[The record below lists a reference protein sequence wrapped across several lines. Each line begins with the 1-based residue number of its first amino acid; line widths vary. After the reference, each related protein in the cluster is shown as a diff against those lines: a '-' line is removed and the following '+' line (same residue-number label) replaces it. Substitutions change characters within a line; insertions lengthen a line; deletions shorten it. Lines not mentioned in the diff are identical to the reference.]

1 LIYRNSSDYFSLMFF
16 KIDRFRKMAKPTH
29 FILGFLLFSLPLS
42 AQQVKLEKPLL
53 KDFRD
58 QDFPKIQK
66 ADYFSLDKVYF
77 ISKIV
82 DGLPQWYNENQL
94 NLLIQKLRP
103 EIKELYF
110 WLYLDGQ
117 VSNGGFS
124 YFFENGYAYMIP
136 EIKKFYQRVGDDKG
150 LEILE
155 KAETW
160 YQNRPKE
167 EVWMDFTLQQLD
179 QEFFA
184 NDDSSESKIE
194 AYVRA
199 NSHLYVRDENGNVFP
214 SIFSGKA
221 ISFDPLTQGVKEI
234 QIVNNRKEG
243 KMTIT
248 SPEGIILR
256 EFNFEN
262 GVQVGA
268 QRYFDFDENGDL
280 DKEEVFFPDTDI
292 KEIRYYH
299 PNGQLS
305 YQGKEAPNYRK
316 VGQQTYWHDNGTV
329 KYSYMMDA
337 NGNHTAPYF
346 EYYSDGSKMLEVDR
360 RENPPKY
367 LNFWDENGVQ
377 LLKDG
382 NGIYIS
388 ESGSLPETVFRYEYQ
403 FKNYKEHGIQKMFR
417 NGILTDY
424 REMSDGQ
431 LHGYYRK
438 YYPNG
443 KLHQEYRIENGKVLE
458 FQEKPLF
465 DNPKLV
471 AEIETEELESYLIQK
486 EYELS
491 DQYPR
496 LLNKNEV
503 LPLITVSNEVF
514 GVYGWDTK
522 MFGSYLLHVDEN
534 GKVVGNDFITADNGY
549 VSRSTESIFPHLK
562 FEPGLKNGVPV
573 KSYIWFKVRV
583 WLEEGNPT
591 N

>member
-1 LIYRNSSDYFSLMFF
+1 MFF

-199 NSHLYVRDENGNVFP
+199 NSHMYVRDENGNVLP
-214 SIFSGKA
+214 PIFSGKA

-268 QRYFDFDENGDL
+268 QLYFGEDGKLNR
-280 DKEEVFFPDTDI
+280 EEVLFPDTDI

-305 YQGKEAPNYRK
+305 YRGKEAPNYRN

-329 KYSYMMDA
+329 KYSYLMDA

-346 EYYSDGSKMLEVDR
+346 EYYPDGSKMLEVDR

-367 LNFWDENGVQ
+367 LNFWDENGNQ

-382 NGIYIS
+382 NGIYMF
-388 ESGSLPETVFRYEYQ
+388 ESGSLPETVFRHEFQ
-403 FKNYKEHGIQKMFR
+403 LKNYKEHGIQKMFR

>member
-1 LIYRNSSDYFSLMFF
+1 MTQYLRIIFQVTSF
-16 KIDRFRKMAKPTH
+16 
-29 FILGFLLFSLPLS
+29 LGVFLLTLPLS
-42 AQQVKLEKPLL
+42 AQQVKLVQPLL
-53 KDFRD
+53 KDFTSE
-58 QDFPKIQK
+58 DFPRIQK
-66 ADYFSLDKVYF
+66 ADYYF
-77 ISKIV
+77 LQQDYLISKIE
-82 DGLPQWYNENQL
+82 DGLPRWYNEGERAQ
-94 NLLIQKLRP
+94 LIQKLRP

-117 VSNGGFS
+117 VSNGGFEQF
-124 YFFENGYAYMIP
+124 YNNGFAYMIP
-136 EIKKFYQRVGDDKG
+136 EIKELYQRVGDEKG

-155 KAETW
+155 QSEIW
-160 YQNRPKE
+160 YRNRPKE
-167 EVWMDFTLQQLD
+167 EVWVDLTLQHLD

-184 NDDSSESKIE
+184 NEHSSESKIE

-199 NSHLYVRDENGNVFP
+199 NSHWYVRDENGDVFP
-214 SIFSGKA
+214 PNFLGKLVSI
-221 ISFDPLTQGVKEI
+221 DPI
-234 QIVNNRKEG
+234 RKERRELEVKDNLVVG
-243 KMTIT
+243 QVKLFTLN
-248 SPEGIILR
+248 GIPIE

-262 GVQVGA
+262 GKQLGSQKYFDVSGRLEREEILYPEVDYKDI
-268 QRYFDFDENGDL
+268 RYFYPSGQVKISLRQNLDGTMIGDYSRYHENGSLAFTYHL
-280 DKEEVFFPDTDI
+280 DD
-292 KEIRYYH
+292 
-299 PNGQLS
+299 
-305 YQGKEAPNYRK
+305 
-316 VGQQTYWHDNGTV
+316 
-329 KYSYMMDA
+329 
-337 NGNHTAPYF
+337 NGNHTDVYF
-346 EYYSDGSKMLEVDR
+346 EYYPDGSKMLEVDR
-360 RENPPKY
+360 RGEEPKY
-367 LNFWDENGVQ
+367 INYWDENGIQ

-382 NGIYIS
+382 NGIYIY
-388 ESGSLPETVFRYEYQ
+388 ESGTPPETVFRYEYQ
-403 FKNYKEHGIQKMFR
+403 FKNYMEDGIQRIFR

-424 REMSDGQ
+424 REMIEGQ

-503 LPLITVSNEVF
+503 LPLISVSTDVF
-514 GVYGWDTK
+514 GEYGWEQP
-522 MFGSYLLHVDEN
+522 MFGSYLLHVDQN
-534 GKVVGNDFITADNGY
+534 GKVVGHDFFSSTNDSIA
-549 VSRSTESIFPHLK
+549 RSTESIFPQLK

-583 WLEEGNPT
+583 WLEDGNPT

>member
-1 LIYRNSSDYFSLMFF
+1 MIYRRSSDYFSLMFF
-16 KIDRFRKMAKPTH
+16 KIDPYHKLALQVH

-58 QDFPKIQK
+58 QDFSKMTRG
-66 ADYFSLDKVYF
+66 DYFTLEGDDF
-77 ISKIV
+77 IYRLI
-82 DGLPQWYNENQL
+82 DGLPHYYSDQQFQE
-94 NLLIQKLRP
+94 LLQKLRP
-103 EIKELYF
+103 ELKELYF
-110 WLYLDGQ
+110 FSFLTWS

-124 YFFENGYAYMIP
+124 EFYELGYQYMFP
-136 EIKKFYQRVGDDKG
+136 EIRKFYNRIGEEKG
-150 LEILE
+150 FELLE
-155 KAETW
+155 KAEAW
-160 YQNRPKE
+160 SKNRPKE
-167 EVWMDFTLQQLD
+167 EVWVDFRLDALD
-179 QEFFA
+179 QEFNSHKA
-184 NDDSSESKIE
+184 ALDSRVE

-199 NSHLYVRDENGNVFP
+199 NSHLYVRDENGNIFP
-214 SIFSGKA
+214 PIFSGKA
-221 ISFDPLTQGVKEI
+221 VSFDPLTRGVKEI

-248 SPEGIILR
+248 SPEGILLR
-256 EFNFEN
+256 EFNFEY
-262 GVQVGA
+262 GVQVGL
-268 QRYFDFDENGDL
+268 QRYFDEEGKL
-280 DKEEVFFPDTDI
+280 DREEVLFPDTDI

-305 YQGKEAPNYRK
+305 YQGKEAPNYRN

-367 LNFWDENGVQ
+367 LNFWDENGIQ

-382 NGIYIS
+382 NGIYMF
-388 ESGSLPETVFRYEYQ
+388 ESGSLPETVFRHEFQ
-403 FKNYKEHGIQKMFR
+403 LKNYKEHGIQKMFR

>member
-1 LIYRNSSDYFSLMFF
+1 M
-16 KIDRFRKMAKPTH
+16 
-29 FILGFLLFSLPLS
+29 
-42 AQQVKLEKPLL
+42 EKPLL

-58 QDFPKIQK
+58 QDFSKMTRG
-66 ADYFSLDKVYF
+66 DYFTLEGDDF
-77 ISKIV
+77 IYRLI
-82 DGLPQWYNENQL
+82 DGLPHYYSDQQFQE
-94 NLLIQKLRP
+94 LLQKLRP
-103 EIKELYF
+103 ELKELYF
-110 WLYLDGQ
+110 FSFLTWS

-124 YFFENGYAYMIP
+124 EFYELGYQYMFP
-136 EIKKFYQRVGDDKG
+136 EIRKFYNRIGEEKG
-150 LEILE
+150 FELLEN
-155 KAETW
+155 AEAW
-160 YQNRPKE
+160 SKNRPKE
-167 EVWMDFTLQQLD
+167 EVWVDFRLDALD
-179 QEFFA
+179 QEFNSHKA
-184 NDDSSESKIE
+184 ALDSRVE

-199 NSHLYVRDENGNVFP
+199 NSHLYVWDENGNVFP
-214 SIFSGKA
+214 PIFSGKA
-221 ISFDPLTQGVKEI
+221 VSFDPLTRGVKEI

-248 SPEGIILR
+248 SPEGILLR
-256 EFNFEN
+256 EFNFEY
-262 GVQVGA
+262 GVQVGL
-268 QRYFDFDENGDL
+268 QRYFDEEGKL
-280 DKEEVFFPDTDI
+280 DREEVLFPDTDI

-305 YQGKEAPNYRK
+305 YQGKEAPNYRN

-367 LNFWDENGVQ
+367 LNFWDENGIQ

-382 NGIYIS
+382 NGIYMF
-388 ESGSLPETVFRYEYQ
+388 ESGSLPETVFRHEFQ
-403 FKNYKEHGIQKMFR
+403 LKNYKEHGIQKMFR

-503 LPLITVSNEVF
+503 QRICF
-514 GVYGWDTK
+514 
-522 MFGSYLLHVDEN
+522 LLNVLQLLYAFAKLELQ
-534 GKVVGNDFITADNGY
+534 Y
-549 VSRSTESIFPHLK
+549 IFL
-562 FEPGLKNGVPV
+562 GQQMLV
-573 KSYIWFKVRV
+573 
-583 WLEEGNPT
+583 
-591 N
+591 

>member
-1 LIYRNSSDYFSLMFF
+1 MV
-16 KIDRFRKMAKPTH
+16 
-29 FILGFLLFSLPLS
+29 LPLS
-42 AQQVKLEKPLL
+42 AQNLKLERPLV
-53 KDFRD
+53 KDFPD
-58 QDFPKIQK
+58 QGFPRMTQG
-66 ADYFSLDKVYF
+66 DYFTLEKDEFLYRLL
-77 ISKIV
+77 
-82 DGLPQWYNENQL
+82 DGLPQFYSDQQFDQL
-94 NLLIQKLRP
+94 VQKLRP
-103 EIKELYF
+103 ELKELF
-110 WLYLDGQ
+110 FFSYLTWS

-124 YFFENGYAYMIP
+124 YFFDQGYGYMLP
-136 EIKKFYQRVGDDKG
+136 EIRKFYKRIGEEKEVE
-150 LEILE
+150 LLE
-155 KAETW
+155 KAEAW
-160 YQNRPKE
+160 SQNRPKE
-167 EVWMDFTLQQLD
+167 EVWVDFTLDALD
-179 QEFFA
+179 QEFNTNKA
-184 NDDSSESKIE
+184 ALDGKVE
-194 AYVRA
+194 AYIRA
-199 NSHLYVRDENGNVFP
+199 HSYLYVRDENGGMFP
-214 SIFSGKA
+214 QNFSGKVN
-221 ISFDPLTQGVKEI
+221 SFDPLTQGIKEV
-234 QIVNNRKEG
+234 QIVNNRKDG

-248 SPEGIILR
+248 SSEGILLK

-262 GVQVGA
+262 GVQVGV
-268 QRYFDFDENGDL
+268 QGYFDEDGKL
-280 DKEEVFFPDTDI
+280 DREEVLFPDTDI

-305 YQGKEAPNYRK
+305 YQGKEAPNYKK
-316 VGQQTYWHDNGTV
+316 VGLQTYWHDNGTV
-329 KYSYMMDA
+329 KYSYLMDDL
-337 NGNHTAPYF
+337 GNHIGPYF
-346 EYYSDGSKMLEVDR
+346 EYYPDGSKMLEVDR
-360 RENPPKY
+360 REAPPKY

-382 NGIYIS
+382 NGIYIY
-388 ESGSLPETVFRYEYQ
+388 ESGTPPETVFRYEYQ
-403 FKNYKEHGIQKMFR
+403 FKNYMEDGIQRIFR

-424 REMSDGQ
+424 REMIEGQ

-503 LPLITVSNEVF
+503 LPLISVSTDVF
-514 GVYGWDTK
+514 GEYGWEQP
-522 MFGSYLLHVDEN
+522 MFGSYLLHVDQN
-534 GKVVGNDFITADNGY
+534 GKVVGHDFFSSTNDSIA
-549 VSRSTESIFPHLK
+549 RLTESIFPQLK

>member
-1 LIYRNSSDYFSLMFF
+1 MFF
-16 KIDRFRKMAKPTH
+16 KIYPPLPATIRTH
-29 FILGFLLFSLPLS
+29 LILGIFLFALPIS

-53 KDFRD
+53 KDFAD
-58 QDFPKIQK
+58 QGFPKMTQG
-66 ADYFSLDKVYF
+66 DYFTLEKDEFLYRLL
-77 ISKIV
+77 
-82 DGLPQWYNENQL
+82 DGLPQFYSDQQFQE
-94 NLLIQKLRP
+94 LLQKLRP
-103 EIKELYF
+103 ELKELYF
-110 WLYLDGQ
+110 FSFLTWS

-124 YFFENGYAYMIP
+124 YFYDRGYGNLTP
-136 EIKKFYQRVGDDKG
+136 EIKEFYKRIGEEKG

-155 KAETW
+155 RAETW

-167 EVWMDFTLQQLD
+167 EVWVDFRLDALD
-179 QEFFA
+179 QEF
-184 NDDSSESKIE
+184 NSKKPTLDGKVE

-199 NSHLYVRDENGNVFP
+199 NSHLYVRDENGDVFLP
-214 SIFSGKA
+214 IFSGKA
-221 ISFDPLTQGVKEI
+221 VSFDPLTRGVKEI

-262 GVQVGA
+262 GVQVGV
-268 QRYFDFDENGDL
+268 QRYFGEDGKL
-280 DKEEVFFPDTDI
+280 DREEILFPDTDI

-329 KYSYMMDA
+329 KYSYLMDA

-346 EYYSDGSKMLEVDR
+346 EYYPDGSKMLEVDR

-403 FKNYKEHGIQKMFR
+403 FKNYKEHGIQRMYR

-424 REMSDGQ
+424 REMSEGQ

-443 KLHQEYRIENGKVLE
+443 KLHQEFRIENGKVLE

-471 AEIETEELESYLIQK
+471 VEIETEVLESYLIQK

-503 LPLITVSNEVF
+503 LPLISVSKDIF
-514 GVYGWDTK
+514 GEYGWEQP
-522 MFGSYLLHVDEN
+522 MFGSYLLHVDQN
-534 GKVVGNDFITADNGY
+534 GKVVGHDFFSSTNDSID
-549 VSRSTESIFPHLK
+549 RSTESIFPQLK
-562 FEPGLKNGVPV
+562 FEPGQKNGVPV

-583 WLEEGNPT
+583 WLEEQTPN
-591 N
+591 